1 MLNSG
6 GRLIVLTLS
15 ISIILLP
22 FFYAFEP
29 TPLAFVVMNVSNK
42 LIDVVVLCL
51 LSLGDASLSLLMPFH
66 LNFEFTTIL
75 GSASGGSCLISKGC
89 P

>member
-29 TPLAFVVMNVSNK
+29 MQLAFVAMNV
-42 LIDVVVLCL
+42 
-51 LSLGDASLSLLMPFH
+51 
-66 LNFEFTTIL
+66 
-75 GSASGGSCLISKGC
+75 
-89 P
+89 